1 LFSII
6 GKLSL
11 RYELKPQNNKNSNLI
26 CKFAFL
32 NQNSNKQTMAL
43 QSINPTTTKA
53 WQELQKHFQEMQTA
67 SMKTM
72 FQEDSNRTEKFHIQ
86 WNDFLV
92 DYSKNII
99 NQQTIDLLLQLAEEV
114 NLKDAISQYFK
125 GDSINQ
131 TENRAVLHTAL
142 RANESDSV
150 LVDNQNVIPEI
161 FEVKA
166 KIKIF
171 TNEVVN
177 GDRKGF
183 TGKEFTD
190 IVNIGIGGS
199 DLGPAMV
206 VEALQFYKNHLNVHF
221 VSNVDGDHVQEII
234 KKLNPET
241 TLFVIVSKTFTTQET
256 LTNSETIRKW
266 FLKSASQ
273 DDVAKHFVAVS
284 TNIKNVT
291 EFGINPENV
300 FPMWDWVGGRFSL
313 WSAVGLSISLAV
325 GFDNFDKLLK
335 GANDMDNHFKSATFD
350 KNIPIVLALLSIWY
364 NNFFGAESE
373 ALIPYTQYLQK
384 LAPYLQQGIMES
396 NGKSIGRD
404 GKPVNYQ
411 TGTIIWGEPGT
422 NSQHAFFQ
430 LIHQGTKLIPTD
442 FIGFVK
448 PLYGDKDHHDKLMSN
463 FFAQTEALLNGKT
476 SEQVQAE
483 FDKQNLSID
492 KTEYLRPF
500 KVFAGNK
507 PTNTLL
513 INKLTPETL
522 GALVA
527 MYEHKIF
534 VQGVIWNIF
543 SYDQWGVELGK
554 QLANAVLEEINS
566 KEIKNH
572 DGSTTFLLKHFIK
585 Q

>member
-1 LFSII
+1 
-6 GKLSL
+6 
-11 RYELKPQNNKNSNLI
+11 
-26 CKFAFL
+26 
-32 NQNSNKQTMAL
+32 MAL
-43 QSINPTTTKA
+43 QNTNPTKTLA
-53 WQELQKHFQEMQTA
+53 WQNLQKRFQEMNTA
-67 SMKTM
+67 SMKEM
-72 FQEDSNRTEKFHIQ
+72 FANDSTRTEKFHFQ
-86 WNDFLV
+86 WNDFII

-99 NQQTIDLLLQLAEEV
+99 DQETMSLLLELAKEV
-114 NLKDAISQYFK
+114 HLKEAISQYFD
-125 GDSINQ
+125 GEIINQ

-142 RANESDSV
+142 RAKETAIIN
-150 LVDNQNVIPEI
+150 VDGVNVIPEI
-161 FEVKA
+161 FEVKN
-166 KIKIF
+166 KIKNF

-183 TGKEFTD
+183 TGKPFTD

-221 VSNVDGDHVQEII
+221 VSNVDGDHVNEII

-256 LTNSETIRKW
+256 LTNSETIREW

-273 DDVAKHFVAVS
+273 EDVAKHFVAVS
-284 TNIKNVT
+284 TNLQKVT
-291 EFGINPENV
+291 EFGINPDNV

-325 GFDNFDKLLK
+325 GFENYDELLS
-335 GANDMDNHFKSATFD
+335 GANEMDEHFKTADFD
-350 KNIPIVLALLSIWY
+350 ENIPLTLALLSIWY

-384 LAPYLQQGIMES
+384 LAPYLQQGTMES
-396 NGKSIGRD
+396 NGKSVGRD
-404 GKPVNYQ
+404 GKPVDYQ

-448 PLYGDKDHHDKLMSN
+448 PLYGNEDHHEKLMSN
-463 FFAQTEALLNGKT
+463 FFAQTEALMNGKT
-476 SEQVQAE
+476 EEQVQAE
-483 FDKQNLSID
+483 FDKQGLSEE
-492 KTEYLRPF
+492 KAKYLLPF

-507 PTNTLL
+507 PTNTIL
-513 INKLTPETL
+513 IQKLTPKTL
-522 GALVA
+522 GSLVA
-527 MYEHKIF
+527 LYEHKIF
-534 VQGVIWNIF
+534 VQGIIWNIF

-554 QLANAVLEEINS
+554 QLANSILDEIHS
-566 KEIKNH
+566 QKVSNH
-572 DGSTTFLLKHFIK
+572 DSSTEFLLNHFLK
-585 Q
+585 NK

>member
-1 LFSII
+1 
-6 GKLSL
+6 
-11 RYELKPQNNKNSNLI
+11 
-26 CKFAFL
+26 
-32 NQNSNKQTMAL
+32 MAL
-43 QSINPTTTKA
+43 QKINPTQTEA
-53 WQELQKHFQEMQTA
+53 WQKIQSHFETMKSVQMQELFEK
-67 SMKTM
+67 
-72 FQEDSNRTEKFHIQ
+72 DNNRAEKMHLQ

-92 DYSKNII
+92 DYSKNIAT
-99 NQQTIDLLLQLAEEV
+99 QETIDLLLDLAKKV
-114 NLKDAISQYFK
+114 DLKDAISKYFD
-125 GDSINQ
+125 GDLINQ

-142 RANESDSV
+142 RATENAAVMVDGVNVMPEVFSV
-150 LVDNQNVIPEI
+150 KN
-161 FEVKA
+161 
-166 KIKIF
+166 KIKNF
-171 TNEVVN
+171 SNEVIS
-177 GDRKGF
+177 GERKGF
-183 TGKEFTD
+183 SGKQFTD

-199 DLGPAMV
+199 DLGPAMI

-221 VSNVDGDHVQEII
+221 VSNVDGDHVNEII

-256 LTNSETIRKW
+256 LSNAETIRSW
-266 FLKSASQ
+266 FLKSAKQ
-273 DDVAKHFVAVS
+273 EDVAKHFVAVS
-284 TNIKNVT
+284 TNIQKVT
-291 EFGINPENV
+291 EFGIDANNI

-313 WSAVGLSISLAV
+313 WSAVGLSVSLAV

-335 GANDMDNHFKSATFD
+335 GANQMDEHFKNESFD
-350 KNIPIVLALLSIWY
+350 KNIPVMLALLSIWY

-430 LIHQGTKLIPTD
+430 LIHQGTMLIPTD
-442 FIGFVK
+442 FIGFK
-448 PLYGDKDHHDKLMSN
+448 EALYGNKDHHDKLMSN
-463 FFAQTEALLNGKT
+463 FFAQTEALLMGKT
-476 SEQVQAE
+476 EAQVKAE
-483 FDKQNLSID
+483 FEKQGISGEKADFL
-492 KTEYLRPF
+492 LPF
-500 KVFAGNK
+500 KVFSGNK

-513 INKLTPETL
+513 INKLTPESL

-527 MYEHKIF
+527 LYEHKIF

-554 QLANAVLEEINS
+554 QLANTILDEIVT
-566 KEIKNH
+566 KKVQLH
-572 DGSTTFLLKHFIK
+572 DSSTAFLLKNYLN
-585 Q
+585 